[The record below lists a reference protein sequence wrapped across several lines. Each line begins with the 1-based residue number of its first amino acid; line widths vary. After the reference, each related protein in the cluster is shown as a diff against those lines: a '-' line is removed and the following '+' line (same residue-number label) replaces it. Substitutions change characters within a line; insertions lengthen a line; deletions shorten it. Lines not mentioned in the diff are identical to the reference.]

1 MLNIRRVIP
10 LLVVLFVLY
19 LQYQRGP
26 TDPVEAPGGESSTEQ
41 PRPAERASSSPAAE
55 PIPSIEIDEEHIF
68 DGEINRRGRPVG
80 FHSRPG
86 GRDPE
91 GARLVKVLDTP
102 NGEGVYTARVEI
114 FDPDERQWLD
124 KRSSFF
130 PDHLD
135 RDEVL
140 SLIRRAYADRTLEEG
155 DRWRGPSGS
164 GYQVEGYLLGE
175 KINTAYP
182 LYRR

>member
-10 LLVVLFVLY
+10 FLVVLFVLY

-26 TDPVEAPGGESSTEQ
+26 IEPGEAPGEEPSAERPRQEESS
-41 PRPAERASSSPAAE
+41 SSSASEGFPW
-55 PIPSIEIDEEHIF
+55 IEIDEEHIF

-86 GRDPE
+86 GRDPQ

-114 FDPDERQWLD
+114 FDPDEKHWLD

-135 RDEVL
+135 REEVL
-140 SLIRRAYADRTLEEG
+140 TLIRRAYAQRTLEEG